1 MVHEVQLQSLCN
13 EMCRYWKVQRHF
25 DVRIDDGTELKENQ
39 GILKYSKSLVLV
51 KRGIN
56 DDSTLY
62 NFYHEMRH
70 IWQFRWYRRVVRWWQ
85 FRPNLYQRNY
95 LSCNIEVDAAE
106 FAHQVVDLR
115 VPWRIARGRDDLLVN
130 FQKLINANG
139 HRF

>member
-25 DVRIDDGTELKENQ
+25 DVMIDDGTELKENQ

-51 KRGIN
+51 RRGQD

-70 IWQFRWYRRVVRWWQ
+70 IWQFR
-85 FRPNLYQRNY
+85 
-95 LSCNIEVDAAE
+95 
-106 FAHQVVDLR
+106 
-115 VPWRIARGRDDLLVN
+115 
-130 FQKLINANG
+130 
-139 HRF
+139 